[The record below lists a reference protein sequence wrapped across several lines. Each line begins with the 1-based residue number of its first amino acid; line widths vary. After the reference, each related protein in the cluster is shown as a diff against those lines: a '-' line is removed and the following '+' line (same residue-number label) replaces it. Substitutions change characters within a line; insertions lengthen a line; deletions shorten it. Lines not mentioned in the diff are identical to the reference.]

1 MSSKKYLPLL
11 CIFLMVSCKKSPVV
25 FTEAQPEKTKDENI
39 FPKHLIGEYYNLEQ
53 HVVLK
58 ITDRLIEKTMVLKD
72 TFSLKDLSKEEKL
85 INDTIINKQTSER
98 FAVKKINDSLFTN
111 YVFKDTV
118 FFLNTTNVLR
128 KWRGYYFLNSKNSD
142 NTWVVQKLFLKKGQ
156 LGING
161 ISTKE

>member
-1 MSSKKYLPLL
+1 
-11 CIFLMVSCKKSPVV
+11 
-25 FTEAQPEKTKDENI
+25 
-39 FPKHLIGEYYNLEQ
+39 
-53 HVVLK
+53 
-58 ITDRLIEKTMVLKD
+58 MVLKD

-161 ISTKE
+161 ISTKEEIAMLAQITNTSMDSIPPFLVKPSKKQFKTFVKSNGFSVGEVYIKK